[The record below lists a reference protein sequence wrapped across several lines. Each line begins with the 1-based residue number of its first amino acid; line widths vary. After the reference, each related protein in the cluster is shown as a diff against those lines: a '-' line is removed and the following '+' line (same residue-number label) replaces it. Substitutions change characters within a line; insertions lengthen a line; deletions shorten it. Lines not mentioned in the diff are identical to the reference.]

1 MDRRLGVRDNLGHLE
16 QTTYLVGLMQKIKD
30 FWSASFHSD
39 PVAFVF
45 EMISFI
51 FTVAASLYLA
61 IHAANPNLVVV
72 YPGFFVGSIT
82 QMYASYRRGSAW
94 IMLLTTYFAIVNVF
108 GFGRAML
115 WW

>member
-1 MDRRLGVRDNLGHLE
+1 
-16 QTTYLVGLMQKIKD
+16 MQKIKD

-39 PVAFVF
+39 RLAFAF
-45 EMISFI
+45 EMISFM

-61 IHAANPNLVVV
+61 VHAADPDMRLV

-94 IMLLTTYFAIVNVF
+94 IMLLTMYFAVINVF

>member
-1 MDRRLGVRDNLGHLE
+1 MIQRIR
-16 QTTYLVGLMQKIKD
+16 D
-30 FWSASFHSD
+30 FWSASFAD
-39 PVAFVF
+39 RTAFVF

-61 IHAANPNLVVV
+61 IHAANPDMRLV
-72 YPGFFVGSIT
+72 YPGFFVGAVS
-82 QMYASYRRGSAW
+82 QVYASYRRGSAW
-94 IMLLTTYFAIVNVF
+94 IMLLTMYFAIINVF

>member
-1 MDRRLGVRDNLGHLE
+1 
-16 QTTYLVGLMQKIKD
+16 MQKIKD

-39 PVAFVF
+39 RTAFVF

-51 FTVAASLYLA
+51 FTVSASLYLA
-61 IHAANPNLVVV
+61 IHAANPDMRFV
-72 YPGFFVGSIT
+72 YPGFFVGAVS
-82 QMYASYRRGSAW
+82 QVYASYRRGSAW
-94 IMLLTTYFAIVNVF
+94 IMLLTVYFAIINVF

>member
-1 MDRRLGVRDNLGHLE
+1 
-16 QTTYLVGLMQKIKD
+16 MQKIKD

-39 PVAFVF
+39 RTAFTF

-51 FTVAASLYLA
+51 FTVSASLYLA
-61 IHAANPNLVVV
+61 IHAANPDMRFV
-72 YPGFFVGSIT
+72 YPGFFVGAVS
-82 QMYASYRRGSAW
+82 QVYASYRRGSAW
-94 IMLLTTYFAIVNVF
+94 IMLLTVYFAIINVF

>member
-1 MDRRLGVRDNLGHLE
+1 
-16 QTTYLVGLMQKIKD
+16 MQKIRD

-39 PVAFVF
+39 RTAFVF
-45 EMISFI
+45 EMISFL

-61 IHAANPNLVVV
+61 IKAADPDMRFV
-72 YPGFFVGSIT
+72 YPGFFVGAVCQT
-82 QMYASYRRGSAW
+82 YASYRRGSAW
-94 IMLLTTYFAIVNVF
+94 IMLLTMYFSIINVF

>member
-1 MDRRLGVRDNLGHLE
+1 VQR
-16 QTTYLVGLMQKIKD
+16 IKD
-30 FWSASFHSD
+30 FWSASLVSD
-39 PVAFVF
+39 RTAFVF

-61 IHAANPNLVVV
+61 INAAGPDMRLV
-72 YPGFFVGSIT
+72 YPGFFIGAVS
-82 QMYASYRRGSAW
+82 QAYASYRRGSAW
-94 IMLLTTYFAIVNVF
+94 IMLLTVYFAIINIF